1 MICVAD
7 EADEAGYARER
18 PRRRELKLLA
28 ATIAQSQWPRRAST
42 RMKASK
48 HLPGQ
53 REREREI
60 RGRRTM
66 DGWMDIRGTRSRM
79 LMKTPKENY
88 L

>member
-1 MICVAD
+1 MAD

-48 HLPGQ
+48 HTPGQ
-53 REREREI
+53 REREREGDQ
-60 RGRRTM
+60 RKEDDGWM
-66 DGWMDIRGTRSRM
+66 DGWMDGYQRNKIKDADEDS
-79 LMKTPKENY
+79 
-88 L
+88 